1 VPDHDRLRSLLR
13 DHWHLRPDRI
23 TSLATGVLSRTWAV
37 SSGADR
43 YVARLVDANGR
54 QPLEAGMAAGEHLRA
69 SGIEAGRPL
78 RTLGGA
84 LTVETP
90 VGVLAVLHRV
100 PGRAL
105 AADDRDDQRV
115 WGERLGTV
123 HRVLQEYSPPEQRAW
138 NLLDPDGGHLRAE
151 PWLPAAV
158 ADAITAMTRLT
169 VTDRLTY
176 GIVHGDPAPHD
187 FTVDPATGR
196 AGLRDCGAGGTGP
209 LIYDVA
215 AAVIYAG
222 GPRRAAPLLG
232 GYLKAGPIGPDEL
245 TAALPVAM
253 RFRWAV
259 QADRWARHG
268 DRAALVRARAALA
281 ATPS

>member
-1 VPDHDRLRSLLR
+1 VPAHDRLRSLLR
-13 DHWHLRPDRI
+13 DHWHLRSDRI
-23 TSLATGVLSRTWAV
+23 TDLATGVLSRTWAV
-37 SSGADR
+37 TTGADR

-54 QPLEAGMAAGEHLRA
+54 QPLEAGMAAGEHLRT
-69 SGIEAGRPL
+69 SGIAAGRPL

-90 VGVLAVLHRV
+90 AGVLAVLHRV

-105 AADDRDDQRV
+105 AGEDRDDQRL
-115 WGERLGTV
+115 WGERLGAV
-123 HRVLQEYSPPEQRAW
+123 HRVLQEYSPPERHPW
-138 NLLDPDGGHLRAE
+138 NLLDPESGHLRAE

-158 ADAITAMTRLT
+158 ADAVTAMTRLT

-176 GIVHGDPAPHD
+176 GIVHGDPAPQD
-187 FTVDPATGR
+187 FTLDPATGR
-196 AGLRDCGAGGTGP
+196 AGLLDCGAGGTGP

-222 GPRRAAPLLG
+222 GPDRAAPLLG
-232 GYLKAGPIGPDEL
+232 GYLETGPMERDEL
-245 TAALPVAM
+245 AAALPVAM

-259 QADRWARHG
+259 QADRWARDG
-268 DRAALVRARAALA
+268 NRAALA
-281 ATPS
+281 RARSALAATAS